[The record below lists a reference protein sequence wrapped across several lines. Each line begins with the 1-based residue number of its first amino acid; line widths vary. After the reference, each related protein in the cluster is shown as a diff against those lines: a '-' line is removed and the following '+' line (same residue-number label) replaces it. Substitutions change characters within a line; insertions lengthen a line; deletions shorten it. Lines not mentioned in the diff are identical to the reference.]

1 MQGGAPPP
9 SPLPPH
15 ATAYNAHHVYYG
27 PAQPSAPPL
36 PPPHL
41 VGDVA
46 LGTPSPYASFNMEQ
60 PPPPYP
66 PQGMHPQQQEQMMHT
81 QPPAPAAGAPVYHTQ
96 PSLQPLPSFE
106 HQHVAQFHASPV
118 SHQRVWGKM

>member
-1 MQGGAPPP
+1 MQGGVPHHPP
-9 SPLPPH
+9 PPH
-15 ATAYNAHHVYYG
+15 AIAHSAHDVHYG

-41 VGDVA
+41 VGEVA
-46 LGTPSPYASFNMEQ
+46 LGTPSPYASYNMEQ
-60 PPPPYP
+60 PPPYP
-66 PQGMHPQQQEQMMHT
+66 PQGLHPQQQGQMMHP
-81 QPPAPAAGAPVYHTQ
+81 QPAPAAGAPVYYTQ
-96 PSLQPLPSFE
+96 SSLQSIPSFE